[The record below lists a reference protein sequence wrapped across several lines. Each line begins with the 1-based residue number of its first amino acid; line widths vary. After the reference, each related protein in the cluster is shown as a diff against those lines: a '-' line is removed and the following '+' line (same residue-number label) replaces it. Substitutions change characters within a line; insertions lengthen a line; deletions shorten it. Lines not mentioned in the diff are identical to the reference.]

1 MWKKLKMTVIISIV
15 VLDCGCSNHRES
27 MWAGCAVSLRPEGE
41 AFLGLPGDQAAP
53 VLPLIGI
60 SAAKEFEK

>member
-1 MWKKLKMTVIISIV
+1 MTVIISIV
-15 VLDCGCSNHRES
+15 VLDCGCSNSQREYVGWLCCEPQTGGGS
-27 MWAGCAVSLRPEGE
+27 I
-41 AFLGLPGDQAAP
+41 PGPPWDQAAP